1 LSANL
6 QLSSRIEQMANDR
19 SARDAWVTRVLGV
32 SVTAGADGAANAPLD
47 KAMRGG
53 PGDRAR
59 QAASAKPLQTWAD
72 AKEAAGVQ
80 IGRLQAAVRGL
91 DHPLFS
97 LLADKGLN
105 GITGRLQAG
114 LQVALTEV
122 ESTEGAA
129 RNKAREKAH
138 AAVADFRD
146 FLRTDPVLPLVEDNP
161 LGVTITLRADLGQA
175 LEVIEQ
181 ALAA

>member
-1 LSANL
+1 
-6 QLSSRIEQMANDR
+6 MANDR
-19 SARDAWVTRVLGV
+19 SARDAWITRVLAV
-32 SVTAGADGAANAPLD
+32 SVTAGAAGAANAQPT
-47 KAMRGG
+47 RGDG
-53 PGDRAR
+53 RAGDRTRLVAV
-59 QAASAKPLQTWAD
+59 AKPLQTWAD

-105 GITGRLQAG
+105 GITGRLQVG
-114 LQVALTEV
+114 LQLALTEV
-122 ESTEGAA
+122 ESTDGAA

-138 AAVADFRD
+138 AAIADFRD
-146 FLRTDPVLPLVEDNP
+146 FLRTDPVLPLVEENP

-175 LEVIEQ
+175 LEAIEQ
-181 ALAA
+181 ALAT

>member
-1 LSANL
+1 
-6 QLSSRIEQMANDR
+6 
-19 SARDAWVTRVLGV
+19 VTRVLRV
-32 SVTAGADGAANAPLD
+32 SVPAGPAGATNAQLD

-53 PGDRAR
+53 AGDRTR
-59 QAASAKPLQTWAD
+59 PGVTAKPLQTWAD

-91 DHPLFS
+91 DHPLL
-97 LLADKGLN
+97 LLADKDLN
-105 GITGRLQAG
+105 GITGRLQVG
-114 LQVALTEV
+114 LQLALTEV

-129 RNKAREKAH
+129 RNKAREKAR
-138 AAVADFRD
+138 AAIADFRD
-146 FLRTDPVLPLVEDNP
+146 FLRTDRVLPLVEDNP
-161 LGVTITLRADLGQA
+161 LGVTVTLRADLGQA